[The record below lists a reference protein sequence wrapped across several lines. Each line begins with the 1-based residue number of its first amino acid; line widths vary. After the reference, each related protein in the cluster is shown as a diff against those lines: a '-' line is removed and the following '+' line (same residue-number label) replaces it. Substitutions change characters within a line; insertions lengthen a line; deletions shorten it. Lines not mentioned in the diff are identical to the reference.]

1 MRDAS
6 HVVIRWFYDRA
17 PEGYKHFSKTKP
29 MKVEHCQPIID
40 WWNNRKE
47 IINDE
52 QGEKSKRF
60 TAQQLLD
67 IDCNFDQ
74 CKFPKDEEEV
84 LPPDELLQQYHEK
97 RNALDAKIDKT
108 LSKIEQILGIKDLR

>member
-1 MRDAS
+1 
-6 HVVIRWFYDRA
+6 
-17 PEGYKHFSKTKP
+17 
-29 MKVEHCQPIID
+29 MKVEYCQPIID
-40 WWNNRKE
+40 WWNDRKE

-84 LPPDELLQQYHEK
+84 LSPDELLQQYHEK

>member
-1 MRDAS
+1 
-6 HVVIRWFYDRA
+6 
-17 PEGYKHFSKTKP
+17 

-84 LPPDELLQQYHEK
+84 LSPDELLQQYHEK

>member
-1 MRDAS
+1 
-6 HVVIRWFYDRA
+6 
-17 PEGYKHFSKTKP
+17 

-67 IDCNFDQ
+67 IDCNFGQ

-84 LPPDELLQQYHEK
+84 LSPDELLQQYHEK
-97 RNALDAKIDKT
+97 CNALDAKIDKT

>member
-1 MRDAS
+1 
-6 HVVIRWFYDRA
+6 
-17 PEGYKHFSKTKP
+17 

-40 WWNNRKE
+40 WWNDRKE

-84 LPPDELLQQYHEK
+84 LSPDELLQQYHEK